1 MTGGDEGRPAGA
13 DPRSA
18 RPVTLPAQPPAVP
31 PQAGPP
37 QAGPPRAGPP
47 RAGPPRAGPP
57 QAGAP
62 SAGVA
67 TAAVQQDGDG
77 TAAAPDGGGP
87 VSGPASTEPAST
99 EPASTGPA
107 RKRTDP
113 WKAAFFVLAVVAII
127 AGVTWALLGS
137 KFLVVRSITVT
148 GAPDIPRGQVIAA
161 AGVRAGTP
169 LIRISTGTVARRVEG
184 LTLVESA
191 RVTRSW
197 PNAVTITIVERT
209 AALAVRESTG
219 WDLVDRFGVVLHQVP
234 TRPHDLPRLRTSTAP
249 GQLRGNP
256 AVFAAATVGR
266 ELPARL
272 AAKVRSIAAPTAD
285 TVTLYLRHGRTVVW
299 GDVSQ
304 TAVKARELAILM
316 RGKARYFDVSDPRAV
331 VTAPTAP
338 RG

>member
-1 MTGGDEGRPAGA
+1 MTGGRDRQDGA
-13 DPRSA
+13 DPRPA

-31 PQAGPP
+31 PPALPAPDGPAP
-37 QAGPPRAGPP
+37 AVRTPDGPA
-47 RAGPPRAGPP
+47 
-57 QAGAP
+57 

-67 TAAVQQDGDG
+67 TAAPPDG
-77 TAAAPDGGGP
+77 TGAPGAPDGGE
-87 VSGPASTEPAST
+87 AA
-99 EPASTGPA
+99 APA
-107 RKRTDP
+107 RKRADH

-169 LIRISTGTVARRVEG
+169 LIRISTGTVTRRVER

-197 PNAVTITIVERT
+197 PNAITIAIVERT
-209 AALAVRESTG
+209 AVLKVRDGDG
-219 WDLVDRFGVVLHQVP
+219 WDLVDRFGVVLHQVQR
-234 TRPHDLPRLRTSTAP
+234 RPHGLPRLRTSTAP
-249 GQLRGNP
+249 DLLRGNP

-272 AAKVRSIAAPTAD
+272 AAKVRSIGAPTAD
-285 TVTLYLRHGRTVVW
+285 TVTLYLRHHRTVVW
-299 GDVSQ
+299 GDPSQ
-304 TAVKARELAILM
+304 TAMKARELAILM
-316 RGKARYFDVSDPRAV
+316 RGRARYFDVSDPRAV

-338 RG
+338 AG

>member
-1 MTGGDEGRPAGA
+1 MTGGRDRQDGA
-13 DPRSA
+13 DPRPA
-18 RPVTLPAQPPAVP
+18 RPVTLPAQHPAVP
-31 PQAGPP
+31 PSALPTPDGP
-37 QAGPPRAGPP
+37 GPAVRTPDGP
-47 RAGPPRAGPP
+47 A
-57 QAGAP
+57 

-67 TAAVQQDGDG
+67 TAAPPDATGAPG
-77 TAAAPDGGGP
+77 APDGG
-87 VSGPASTEPAST
+87 EPAAP
-99 EPASTGPA
+99 E
-107 RKRTDP
+107 RKRADH

-169 LIRISTGTVARRVEG
+169 LIRISTGTVTRRVER

-197 PNAVTITIVERT
+197 PKAITIAIVERT
-209 AALAVRESTG
+209 AVLKVRDGDG
-219 WDLVDRFGVVLHQVP
+219 WDLVDRFGVVLHQVQR
-234 TRPHDLPRLRTSTAP
+234 RPHGLPRLRTSTAP
-249 GQLRGNP
+249 DLLRGNP
-256 AVFAAATVGR
+256 AVFAAATVER
-266 ELPARL
+266 ELPAQL

-299 GDVSQ
+299 GDTSQ

-316 RGKARYFDVSDPRAV
+316 RGQARYFDVSDPRAV

-338 RG
+338 AG

>member
-1 MTGGDEGRPAGA
+1 MTGGRDRRDGA
-13 DPRSA
+13 DPRPA

-31 PQAGPP
+31 PAAVPTPDGPAP
-37 QAGPPRAGPP
+37 AVRTPDGPA
-47 RAGPPRAGPP
+47 
-57 QAGAP
+57 

-67 TAAVQQDGDG
+67 TAAPPDATGGPGAPDVPA
-77 TAAAPDGGGP
+77 TAAPD
-87 VSGPASTEPAST
+87 
-99 EPASTGPA
+99 
-107 RKRTDP
+107 RKRPDH

-169 LIRISTGTVARRVEG
+169 LIRISTGTVTRRVER

-197 PNAVTITIVERT
+197 PNAITIAIVERT
-209 AALAVRESTG
+209 AVLKVRDGDG
-219 WDLVDRFGVVLHQVP
+219 WDLVDRFGVVLHQVQR
-234 TRPHDLPRLRTSTAP
+234 RPHGLPRLRTSTAP
-249 GQLRGNP
+249 DLLRGNP
-256 AVFAAATVGR
+256 AVFAAATVER
-266 ELPARL
+266 ELPAQL

-299 GDVSQ
+299 GDTSQ

-316 RGKARYFDVSDPRAV
+316 RGQARYFDVSDPRAV

-338 RG
+338 AG

>member
-1 MTGGDEGRPAGA
+1 MTGGQDQQDGA
-13 DPRSA
+13 DPRPD
-18 RPVTLPAQPPAVP
+18 RPVTLPAQPTAVP
-31 PQAGPP
+31 PP
-37 QAGPPRAGPP
+37 
-47 RAGPPRAGPP
+47 
-57 QAGAP
+57 GAP
-62 SAGVA
+62 APGGVA
-67 TAAVQQDGDG
+67 TAARPDG
-77 TAAAPDGGGP
+77 TGAPAAAPG
-87 VSGPASTEPAST
+87 S
-99 EPASTGPA
+99 
-107 RKRTDP
+107 KRAHP

-169 LIRISTGTVARRVEG
+169 LIRISTGTVTRRVER

-197 PNAVTITIVERT
+197 PNAITIAIVERT
-209 AALAVRESTG
+209 AVLKVRDGDG
-219 WDLVDRFGVVLHQVP
+219 WDLVDRFGVVLHQVQH
-234 TRPHDLPRLRTSTAP
+234 RPHGLPRLRTSTAP
-249 GQLRGNP
+249 DLLRGNP
-256 AVFAAATVGR
+256 AVFAAATVER
-266 ELPARL
+266 ELPAQL

-299 GDVSQ
+299 GDTSQ

-316 RGKARYFDVSDPRAV
+316 RGQARYFDVSDPRAV

>member
-1 MTGGDEGRPAGA
+1 MTGGQDRPDGA
-13 DPRSA
+13 DPRPA
-18 RPVTLPAQPPAVP
+18 VALPAQPPAVP
-31 PQAGPP
+31 PA
-37 QAGPPRAGPP
+37 AAT
-47 RAGPPRAGPP
+47 
-57 QAGAP
+57 

-67 TAAVQQDGDG
+67 TATAPPDG
-77 TAAAPDGGGP
+77 TGATAAPDGGGP
-87 VSGPASTEPAST
+87 AAEPART
-99 EPASTGPA
+99 EPA
-107 RKRTDP
+107 RKRADP

-169 LIRISTGTVARRVEG
+169 LIRISTGTVARRVER

-197 PNAVTITIVERT
+197 PDAVTISIVERT
-209 AALAVRESTG
+209 AALAVRDAAG
-219 WDLVDRFGVVLHQVP
+219 WDLVDRFGVVLHQVQR
-234 TRPHDLPRLRTSTAP
+234 RPYGLPRLRTAAAP
-249 GQLRGNP
+249 DQLRGNP
-256 AVFAAATVGR
+256 AVFAAATVDR

-299 GDVSQ
+299 GDASQ

-316 RGKARYFDVSDPRAV
+316 RGQARYFDVSDPRAV
-331 VTAPTAP
+331 VTGPAAPA
-338 RG
+338 G

>member
-1 MTGGDEGRPAGA
+1 MTGGRDRQDGA
-13 DPRSA
+13 DPRPA
-18 RPVTLPAQPPAVP
+18 RPVTLPAQHPAVP
-31 PQAGPP
+31 PSARPTPEGP
-37 QAGPPRAGPP
+37 GPAVRTPDGP
-47 RAGPPRAGPP
+47 A
-57 QAGAP
+57 

-67 TAAVQQDGDG
+67 TAAPPDATGAPG
-77 TAAAPDGGGP
+77 APDGG
-87 VSGPASTEPAST
+87 EPAAP
-99 EPASTGPA
+99 E
-107 RKRTDP
+107 RKRADH

-169 LIRISTGTVARRVEG
+169 LIRISTGTVTRRVER

-197 PNAVTITIVERT
+197 PNAMTIAIVERT
-209 AALAVRESTG
+209 AVLKVRDGDG
-219 WDLVDRFGVVLHQVP
+219 WDLVDRFGVVLHQVQR
-234 TRPHDLPRLRTSTAP
+234 RPHGLPRLRTSTAP
-249 GQLRGNP
+249 DLLRGNP
-256 AVFAAATVGR
+256 AVFAAATVER
-266 ELPARL
+266 ELPAQL

-299 GDVSQ
+299 GDTSQ

-316 RGKARYFDVSDPRAV
+316 RGQARYFDVSDPRAV

-338 RG
+338 AG

>member
-1 MTGGDEGRPAGA
+1 MTGGRDQQDGA
-13 DPRSA
+13 DPRPG

-31 PQAGPP
+31 RPAVPTSAGSSAVP
-37 QAGPPRAGPP
+37 A
-47 RAGPPRAGPP
+47 
-57 QAGAP
+57 

-67 TAAVQQDGDG
+67 TAAPPDG
-77 TAAAPDGGGP
+77 TGAPAAPDGG
-87 VSGPASTEPAST
+87 EPA
-99 EPASTGPA
+99 APA
-107 RKRTDP
+107 RKRADP
-113 WKAAFFVLAVVAII
+113 WKAAFFVVAVVAII

-169 LIRISTGTVARRVEG
+169 LIRISTGTVARRVEQ

-197 PNAVTITIVERT
+197 PNAITITIVERT
-209 AALAVRESTG
+209 AALAVREPAG
-219 WDLVDRFGVVLHQVP
+219 WDLVDRFGVVLRQVQS
-234 TRPHDLPRLRTSTAP
+234 RPHGLPRLRTSTAP
-249 GQLRGNP
+249 DLLRGNP

-299 GDVSQ
+299 GDASQ
-304 TAVKARELAILM
+304 TAMKARELAILM
-316 RGKARYFDVSDPRAV
+316 RGRAHYFDVSDPRAV

-338 RG
+338 AG